1 MTCRLI
7 GGLTMSETPN
17 LDRFLQTKE
26 LWEEYTELS
35 DEITRIERQKDLGYK
50 KLMLAS
56 DSAFT
61 LNQPTPISKSKRVNN
76 LALEAALTGLQV
88 RKTELA
94 GVLRNTFHL
103 EV

>member
-1 MTCRLI
+1 
-7 GGLTMSETPN
+7 MSETPN

-35 DEITRIERQKDLGYK
+35 DEITRIERRKQAGYDR
-50 KLMLAS
+50 LLLAS
-56 DSAFT
+56 NSEFN
-61 LNQPTPISKSKRVNN
+61 LNKPNRLSNSQRVND
-76 LALEAALTGLQV
+76 LALEAALTGLHS
-88 RKTELA
+88 RKTALA

>member
-1 MTCRLI
+1 
-7 GGLTMSETPN
+7 MSKTPN

-26 LWEEYTELS
+26 LWEEYMELS
-35 DEITRIERQKDLGYK
+35 DELSEMEARLRSNTC
-50 KLMLAS
+50 KLAIYTGHRVS
-56 DSAFT
+56 DSIPFG
-61 LNQPTPISKSKRVNN
+61 KRRSTS
-76 LALEAALTGLQV
+76 EAALQGAMTSLQV

>member
-1 MTCRLI
+1 
-7 GGLTMSETPN
+7 MSETPN

-35 DEITRIERQKDLGYK
+35 DELRQLEGKLRVGTYKLAIYEAEVAHGYPV
-50 KLMLAS
+50 S
-56 DSAFT
+56 RQDS
-61 LNQPTPISKSKRVNN
+61 ISQ
-76 LALEAALTGLQV
+76 LALQGAITSLQV

-94 GVLRNTFHL
+94 GMLRNTFHL

>member
-1 MTCRLI
+1 
-7 GGLTMSETPN
+7 MSETPN

-35 DEITRIERQKDLGYK
+35 DELRE
-50 KLMLAS
+50 
-56 DSAFT
+56 
-61 LNQPTPISKSKRVNN
+61 
-76 LALEAALTGLQV
+76 LEAKVALYTGHRVGDSIPLGKRRSTSEIALQGAVTSLQV

>member
-1 MTCRLI
+1 
-7 GGLTMSETPN
+7 MSETPN

-35 DEITRIERQKDLGYK
+35 DELRELEAKVR
-50 KLMLAS
+50 S
-56 DSAFT
+56 NSC
-61 LNQPTPISKSKRVNN
+61 N
-76 LALEAALTGLQV
+76 LALYTGHRVGDSIPLGKRRSTSEIALQGAVTSLQV

>member
-1 MTCRLI
+1 
-7 GGLTMSETPN
+7 MSETPN
-17 LDRFLQTKE
+17 LDRFLQLKE

-35 DEITRIERQKDLGYK
+35 DELRQLEGKLRVGTYK
-50 KLMLAS
+50 LAVFEGKANES
-56 DSAFT
+56 YPIARRDS
-61 LNQPTPISKSKRVNN
+61 VNK
-76 LALEAALTGLQV
+76 LALQGAVTTLQV

>member
-1 MTCRLI
+1 
-7 GGLTMSETPN
+7 MSETPN

-35 DEITRIERQKDLGYK
+35 DEITRIEREKGIGYR
-50 KLMLAS
+50 KLMLATES
-56 DSAFT
+56 VVS
-61 LNQPTPISKSKRVNN
+61 LNSPKQLSNSKRINT
-76 LALEAALTGLQV
+76 LALEAVLTGLQV

-94 GVLRNTFHL
+94 SVLRNTFHL